1 MELFE
6 RCNHRLENAGGSVRG
21 WPGEGLIGLCLS
33 VCLSPP
39 LLSPT
44 QLAWW
49 GDTLPGQHVSA
60 VSLTGDMFRNHCQ
73 RVSCRPHGPTASPHR
88 EPGAHPG
95 LPFPT
100 EPAGSFLP
108 GCPGISRSGAG
119 WETKV
124 GKGEVEGKD
133 KPCWFPF
140 PADVG
145 TPAAALLPWPSA
157 HATRWAKGPVL
168 LPSSPCHA
176 VFLIRKEHS
185 FFPEA
190 VQIKHR

>member
-1 MELFE
+1 M
-6 RCNHRLENAGGSVRG
+6 G
-21 WPGEGLIGLCLS
+21 S
-33 VCLSPP
+33 VCLSVFPPP
-39 LLSPT
+39 LSPM

-60 VSLTGDMFRNHCQ
+60 VRLIGDVFRNHCQ

-124 GKGEVEGKD
+124 RKGEVEGKE

-145 TPAAALLPWPSA
+145 TPAAAPLPGQVPMPPFGQRA
-157 HATRWAKGPVL
+157 
-168 LPSSPCHA
+168 PCFFLFPHA
-176 VFLIRKEHS
+176 VFLIRKELFFFLF
-185 FFPEA
+185 FFPA
-190 VQIKHR
+190 DQTLMILLPFLW